1 MQDLLKLL
9 ASISYLWVD
18 IGQVLGVP
26 YKDLECHYHSN
37 FPDPNVKLSLVIKQ
51 WITHHT
57 TEVTW
62 NTIIAAMKS
71 EIIGQIKIGENIRR
85 HVLNINQKDLSH
97 HESDITNTQSKKQTE
112 VLLHEERSYN
122 LCIELHCI
130 QYFIYVA

>member
-1 MQDLLKLL
+1 M
-9 ASISYLWVD
+9 WFE

-26 YKDLECHYHSN
+26 CKDLVYVN
-37 FPDPNVKLSLVIKQ
+37 FPESYKLSSVLQ
-51 WITHHT
+51 DWIDQCT